1 MKGTIFSFSP
11 YKRSCF
17 IYCPPNYEQSNL
29 RYPVVYACGERQDEA
44 ASILGKLE
52 PQFRKGLSPF
62 LFVGIHAEWERDL
75 TPWPAPAVFRESPD
89 FTGDAK
95 AYWQEFTEYIKPF
108 VDQDFRTLS
117 DPPHTAVCGYS
128 LGGLAAL
135 YALYLHSEI
144 GLAASISGSLWY
156 ENWISFMEKNLPT
169 YPNARIYLSLGRN
182 EEKSRHPMMRKI
194 GDCTRTAQTLLSS
207 QLNRDIPLIWHNG
220 GHYTQIAQRKEQA
233 FICLAEQ
240 MNHIH

>member
-1 MKGTIFSFSP
+1 
-11 YKRSCF
+11 
-17 IYCPPNYEQSNL
+17 
-29 RYPVVYACGERQDEA
+29 
-44 ASILGKLE
+44 
-52 PQFRKGLSPF
+52 
-62 LFVGIHAEWERDL
+62 
-75 TPWPAPAVFRESPD
+75 
-89 FTGDAK
+89 
-95 AYWQEFTEYIKPF
+95 
-108 VDQDFRTLS
+108 
-117 DPPHTAVCGYS
+117 
-128 LGGLAAL
+128 
-135 YALYLHSEI
+135 
-144 GLAASISGSLWY
+144 
-156 ENWISFMEKNLPT
+156 MEKNLPT